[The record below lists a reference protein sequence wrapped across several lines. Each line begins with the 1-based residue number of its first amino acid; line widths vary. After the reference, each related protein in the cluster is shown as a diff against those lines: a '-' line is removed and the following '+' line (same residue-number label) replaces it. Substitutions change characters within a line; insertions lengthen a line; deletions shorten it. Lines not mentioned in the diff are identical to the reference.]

1 MLESTRVLQH
11 ITHRGLVAWR
21 VTVKMGM
28 ARQGSG
34 MGIDMG
40 MARICSL
47 AFLRHRHYG
56 IFGSAQVGL
65 HQLQTANAKGK
76 RFEPEQLRDYEDEE
90 DDDKAVMLADGG
102 YYKRRRYACDGDR
115 WRRWAEKRPQTMTIG
130 AEKKWQY
137 D

>member
-1 MLESTRVLQH
+1 
-11 ITHRGLVAWR
+11 
-21 VTVKMGM
+21 MGI

-40 MARICSL
+40 MARSCSL

-65 HQLQTANAKGK
+65 LQLQNANATGK
-76 RFEPEQLRDYEDEE
+76 RLEPEQLRDYEDEE

-102 YYKRRRYACDGDR
+102 YYKR
-115 WRRWAEKRPQTMTIG
+115 
-130 AEKKWQY
+130 
-137 D
+137 